1 MVKPWNIGILT
12 VTEEQVET
20 ALNNG
25 LKRHNIQT
33 RIDMGWSIE
42 KAITQPVLK
51 KRRLRY
57 TEQDE
62 IEAQLNGIL
71 IGTFRS
77 RVNNFKWSV
86 ERAKTEPIN
95 HISQRSLTLM
105 EWNET
110 IRGLKQQLNETEQWI
125 KNNNVPQSLKKAI
138 DYAIVKQQK
147 EITRLEYYVQSDEF
161 K

>member
-1 MVKPWNIGILT
+1 MGILT
-12 VTEEQVET
+12 ITSEQVET

-25 LKRHNIQT
+25 LKRHNVQT
-33 RIDMGWSIE
+33 RVDMGWPIE
-42 KAITQPVLK
+42 KAITQPVLR

-71 IGTFRS
+71 VGTFRS

-95 HISQRSLTLM
+95 HISQRGLTLM

-110 IRGLKQQLNETEQWI
+110 IRGLKQQLAETEQWLQE
-125 KNNNVPQSLKKAI
+125 NDVPQSLKKAF
-138 DYAIVKQQK
+138 DHSLVKQKK
-147 EITRLEYYVQSDEF
+147 EITRLEYYVKSEEF
-161 K
+161 I